1 MREEICGRG
10 MFNTIDNIKSQEE
23 KHMTQTDEVNMA
35 LAMDS
40 TSVIEF
46 KFVDNTKYSQEII
59 EGARAA
65 YNPDKLESLKTQQ
78 DLTAFYQEGKS
89 QILAQW
95 HADQALNVHTDMFRV
110 VFQINVGEILN
121 TIEPTFKKKAEY
133 TAWIKDNFEDKHIR
147 YLQQARQLADMG
159 DFARN
164 YAAAGKNRLL
174 ALENLR
180 KVEKKK
186 ECEALFNKHPLPD
199 MTEDGDGHLLKR
211 QIDSVITLH
220 RLQKAG
226 LRSAT
231 FEQAALIASY
241 NQDAM
246 AVKTAEEVN
255 TWLEQNPEEARPA
268 LFDRYIQDEMT
279 YPSEHPY
286 IPAPKAS
293 LNKILSD
300 LLQAYENANID
311 DDSWIERQREV
322 LDVKSLRSA
331 QTFINRLIDRI
342 GVGTETNDVSIETT
356 ATSSV
361 ETKAT
366 A

>member
-1 MREEICGRG
+1 

-35 LAMDS
+35 LAMDT
-40 TSVIEF
+40 TSVNEF

-59 EGARAA
+59 DGARAV

-78 DLTAFYQEGKS
+78 DLTEFYAEGKS

-110 VFQINVGEILN
+110 IFQINVGEILN

-186 ECEALFNKHPLPD
+186 ECEALFNNYPLPD
-199 MTEDGDGHLLKR
+199 MTEDGDGQLLKR
-211 QIDSVITLH
+211 QIDSIITLH
-220 RLQKAG
+220 RLRKAG

-246 AVKTAEEVN
+246 AVKTAEEVS
-255 TWLEQNPEEARPA
+255 TWLEQNPEEERPA

-286 IPAPKAS
+286 TPAPKAS
-293 LNKILSD
+293 LDKILAD
-300 LLQAYENANID
+300 LLNCYGSANLD
-311 DDSWIERQREV
+311 DDAWIAKQRE
-322 LDVKSLRSA
+322 LNLRNSLLRA
-331 QTFINRLIDRI
+331 QQFIAQLIDRI
-342 GVGTETNDVSIETT
+342 GAEEPTAEATTETAE
-356 ATSSV
+356 
-361 ETKAT
+361 
-366 A
+366 

>member
-1 MREEICGRG
+1 
-10 MFNTIDNIKSQEE
+10 
-23 KHMTQTDEVNMA
+23 MTQTDEVNMA

-95 HADQALNVHTDMFRV
+95 HADQALIVHTDMFRV
-110 VFQINVGEILN
+110 IFQINVGEILN

-186 ECEALFNKHPLPD
+186 ECEALFNNYPLPD
-199 MTEDGDGHLLKR
+199 MTEDGDGQLLKR
-211 QIDSVITLH
+211 QIDSIITLH
-220 RLQKAG
+220 RLRKAG

-246 AVKTAEEVN
+246 AVKTAEEVS
-255 TWLEQNPEEARPA
+255 TWLEQNPEEERPA

-286 IPAPKAS
+286 TPAPKAS
-293 LNKILSD
+293 LDKILAD
-300 LLQAYENANID
+300 LLNCYGSANLD
-311 DDSWIERQREV
+311 DDAWIAKQRE
-322 LDVKSLRSA
+322 LNLRNSLLRA
-331 QTFINRLIDRI
+331 QQFIAQLIDRI
-342 GVGTETNDVSIETT
+342 GAEEPTAEATTETAE
-356 ATSSV
+356 
-361 ETKAT
+361 
-366 A
+366 

>member
-1 MREEICGRG
+1 
-10 MFNTIDNIKSQEE
+10 
-23 KHMTQTDEVNMA
+23 MTQTDEVNMA
-35 LAMDS
+35 LAMDT
-40 TSVIEF
+40 TSVNEF

-59 EGARAA
+59 DGARAV

-78 DLTAFYQEGKS
+78 DLTEFYAEGKS

-121 TIEPTFKKKAEY
+121 TIEPTFKKKADY

-186 ECEALFNKHPLPD
+186 ECEALFNNYPLPD
-199 MTEDGDGHLLKR
+199 MTEDGDGQLLKR
-211 QIDSVITLH
+211 QIDSIITLH
-220 RLQKAG
+220 RLRKAG

-246 AVKTAEEVN
+246 AVKTAEEVS
-255 TWLEQNPEEARPA
+255 TWLEQNPEEERPA

-286 IPAPKAS
+286 TPAPKAR
-293 LNKILSD
+293 LDKILAD
-300 LLQAYENANID
+300 LLNCYGSANLD
-311 DDSWIERQREV
+311 DDAWIAKQRE
-322 LDVKSLRSA
+322 LNLRNSLLRA
-331 QTFINRLIDRI
+331 QQFIAQLIDRI
-342 GVGTETNDVSIETT
+342 GAEEPTAEVTTETAE
-356 ATSSV
+356 
-361 ETKAT
+361 
-366 A
+366 

>member
-1 MREEICGRG
+1 
-10 MFNTIDNIKSQEE
+10 
-23 KHMTQTDEVNMA
+23 MTQTDEVNMA
-35 LAMDS
+35 LAMDT
-40 TSVIEF
+40 TSVNEF
-46 KFVDNTKYSQEII
+46 KFVDNTKYSHEII
-59 EGARAA
+59 DGARAV
-65 YNPDKLESLKTQQ
+65 YNPDKLESLKTQR
-78 DLTAFYQEGKS
+78 DLTEFYAEGKS

-121 TIEPTFKKKAEY
+121 TIEPTFKKKADY

-180 KVEKKK
+180 KVEKKR
-186 ECEALFNKHPLPD
+186 ECEALFNNYPLPD
-199 MTEDGDGHLLKR
+199 MTEDGDGQLLKR

-246 AVKTAEEVN
+246 AVKTAEEVS
-255 TWLEQNPEEARPA
+255 TWLEQNPEEERPA

-279 YPSEHPY
+279 YPSERPY

-293 LNKILSD
+293 LDKILAD
-300 LLQAYENANID
+300 LLNCYGSANLD
-311 DDSWIERQREV
+311 DDAWIAKQRE
-322 LDVKSLRSA
+322 LNLRNSLLRA
-331 QTFINRLIDRI
+331 QQFITQLIDRI
-342 GVGTETNDVSIETT
+342 GAEEPTAEATTETAE
-356 ATSSV
+356 
-361 ETKAT
+361 
-366 A
+366 

>member
-10 MFNTIDNIKSQEE
+10 MFNTMDNIKSQEE

-231 FEQAALIASY
+231 FEQAA
-241 NQDAM
+241 
-246 AVKTAEEVN
+246 
-255 TWLEQNPEEARPA
+255 
-268 LFDRYIQDEMT
+268 
-279 YPSEHPY
+279 
-286 IPAPKAS
+286 
-293 LNKILSD
+293 
-300 LLQAYENANID
+300 
-311 DDSWIERQREV
+311 
-322 LDVKSLRSA
+322 
-331 QTFINRLIDRI
+331 
-342 GVGTETNDVSIETT
+342 
-356 ATSSV
+356 
-361 ETKAT
+361 
-366 A
+366 

>member
-1 MREEICGRG
+1 MNR
-10 MFNTIDNIKSQEE
+10 NIDLSGTSGKNDDRAFS
-23 KHMTQTDEVNMA
+23 NWG
-35 LAMDS
+35 MDS
-40 TSVIEF
+40 TAAEEF
-46 KFVDNTKYSQEII
+46 TIVDNTKYSDEII
-59 EGARAA
+59 NEARAS
-65 YNPDKLESLKTQQ
+65 YDIEKLSTLKLNT
-78 DLTAFYQEGKS
+78 DLTEFYAEGKS

-121 TIEPTFKKKAEY
+121 TIEPTFKKKADY

-186 ECEALFNKHPLPD
+186 ECEALFNNYPLPD
-199 MTEDGDGHLLKR
+199 MTEDGDGQLLKR
-211 QIDSVITLH
+211 QIDSIITLH
-220 RLQKAG
+220 RLRKAG

-246 AVKTAEEVN
+246 AVKTAEEVS
-255 TWLEQNPEEARPA
+255 TWLEQNPEEERPA

-286 IPAPKAS
+286 TPAPKAS
-293 LNKILSD
+293 LDKILAD
-300 LLQAYENANID
+300 LLNCYGSANLD
-311 DDSWIERQREV
+311 DDAWIAKQRE
-322 LDVKSLRSA
+322 LNLRNSLLRA
-331 QTFINRLIDRI
+331 QQFIAQLIDRI
-342 GVGTETNDVSIETT
+342 GAEEPTAEVTTETAE
-356 ATSSV
+356 
-361 ETKAT
+361 
-366 A
+366 

>member
-1 MREEICGRG
+1 MNR
-10 MFNTIDNIKSQEE
+10 NIDLSGTSGKNDDRAFS
-23 KHMTQTDEVNMA
+23 NWG
-35 LAMDS
+35 MDS
-40 TSVIEF
+40 TAAEEF
-46 KFVDNTKYSQEII
+46 TIVDNTKYSDEII
-59 EGARAA
+59 NEARAS
-65 YNPDKLESLKTQQ
+65 YDIEKLSTLKLNT
-78 DLTAFYQEGKS
+78 DLTEFYAEGKS

-121 TIEPTFKKKAEY
+121 TIEPTFKKKADY

-186 ECEALFNKHPLPD
+186 ECEALFNNYPLPD
-199 MTEDGDGHLLKR
+199 MTEDGDGQLLKR
-211 QIDSVITLH
+211 QIDSIITLH
-220 RLQKAG
+220 RLRKAG

-246 AVKTAEEVN
+246 AVKTAEEVS
-255 TWLEQNPEEARPA
+255 TWLEQNPEEERPA

-286 IPAPKAS
+286 TPAPKAS
-293 LNKILSD
+293 LDKILAD
-300 LLQAYENANID
+300 LLNCYGSANLD
-311 DDSWIERQREV
+311 DDAWIAKQRE
-322 LDVKSLRSA
+322 LNLRNSLLRA
-331 QTFINRLIDRI
+331 QQFIAQLIDRI
-342 GVGTETNDVSIETT
+342 GAEEPTAEATTETAE
-356 ATSSV
+356 
-361 ETKAT
+361 
-366 A
+366 

>member
-1 MREEICGRG
+1 MNR
-10 MFNTIDNIKSQEE
+10 NIDLSGTSGKNDDRAFS
-23 KHMTQTDEVNMA
+23 NWG
-35 LAMDS
+35 MDS
-40 TSVIEF
+40 TAAEEF
-46 KFVDNTKYSQEII
+46 TIVDNTEYSDEII
-59 EGARAA
+59 NEARAS
-65 YNPDKLESLKTQQ
+65 YDIEKLSTLKLNT
-78 DLTAFYQEGKS
+78 DLTEFYAEGKS

-121 TIEPTFKKKAEY
+121 TIEPTFKKKADY

-186 ECEALFNKHPLPD
+186 ECEALFNDYPLPD
-199 MTEDGDGHLLKR
+199 MTEDGDGQLLKR

-220 RLQKAG
+220 RLRKAG

-246 AVKTAEEVN
+246 TVKTAEEVN
-255 TWLEQNPEEARPA
+255 AWLEQNPEQERPA
-268 LFDRYIQDEMT
+268 LFNRYIQDEMT
-279 YPSEHPY
+279 YPSERPY
-286 IPAPKAS
+286 LPAPKAS

-300 LLQAYENANID
+300 LLHAYENANID
-311 DDSWIERQREV
+311 DDSWIESQREV
-322 LDVKSLRSA
+322 LDVKSLLSA

-342 GVGTETNDVSIETT
+342 GVDTETNDVSTDNTATSPIETETT
-356 ATSSV
+356 A
-361 ETKAT
+361 
-366 A
+366 

>member
-1 MREEICGRG
+1 M
-10 MFNTIDNIKSQEE
+10 K
-23 KHMTQTDEVNMA
+23 VNNDLSVESGNNDDRSFA
-35 LAMDS
+35 VWAMDS
-40 TSVIEF
+40 TAVTDFTI
-46 KFVDNTKYSQEII
+46 VDNTKYSQEII
-59 EGARAA
+59 DGARAV

-78 DLTAFYQEGKS
+78 DLTEFYREGKS

-110 VFQINVGEILN
+110 IFQINVGEILN

-186 ECEALFNKHPLPD
+186 ECEALFNNYPLPD
-199 MTEDGDGHLLKR
+199 MTEDGDGQLLKR
-211 QIDSVITLH
+211 QIDSIITLH
-220 RLQKAG
+220 RLRKAG

-246 AVKTAEEVN
+246 AVKTAEEVS
-255 TWLEQNPEEARPA
+255 TWLEQNPEEERPA

-286 IPAPKAS
+286 TPAPKAS
-293 LNKILSD
+293 LDKILAD
-300 LLQAYENANID
+300 LLNCYGSANLD
-311 DDSWIERQREV
+311 DDAWIAKQRE
-322 LDVKSLRSA
+322 LNLRNSLLRA
-331 QTFINRLIDRI
+331 QQFITQLIDRI
-342 GVGTETNDVSIETT
+342 GAEEPTAEATTETAE
-356 ATSSV
+356 
-361 ETKAT
+361 
-366 A
+366 

>member
-1 MREEICGRG
+1 
-10 MFNTIDNIKSQEE
+10 
-23 KHMTQTDEVNMA
+23 MTQTDEVNMA
-35 LAMDS
+35 LAMDT
-40 TSVIEF
+40 TSVNEF

-59 EGARAA
+59 DGARAV

-78 DLTAFYQEGKS
+78 DLTEFYAEGKS

-180 KVEKKK
+180 KVEKKR
-186 ECEALFNKHPLPD
+186 ECEALFNNYPLPD
-199 MTEDGDGHLLKR
+199 MTEDGDGQLLKR

-220 RLQKAG
+220 RLRKAG

-246 AVKTAEEVN
+246 AVKTAEEVS
-255 TWLEQNPEEARPA
+255 TWLEQNPEEERPA

-286 IPAPKAS
+286 TPAPKAS
-293 LNKILSD
+293 LDKILAD
-300 LLQAYENANID
+300 LLNCYGSANLD
-311 DDSWIERQREV
+311 DDAWIAKQRE
-322 LDVKSLRSA
+322 LNLRNSLLRA
-331 QTFINRLIDRI
+331 QQFIAQLIDRI
-342 GVGTETNDVSIETT
+342 GAEEPTAEATTETAE
-356 ATSSV
+356 
-361 ETKAT
+361 
-366 A
+366 

>member
-1 MREEICGRG
+1 
-10 MFNTIDNIKSQEE
+10 
-23 KHMTQTDEVNMA
+23 MTQTDEVNMA
-35 LAMDS
+35 LAMDT
-40 TSVIEF
+40 TSVNEF

-59 EGARAA
+59 DGARAV

-121 TIEPTFKKKAEY
+121 TIESTFKKKADY

-186 ECEALFNKHPLPD
+186 ECEALFNNYPLPD
-199 MTEDGDGHLLKR
+199 MTEDGDGQLLKR
-211 QIDSVITLH
+211 QIDSIITLH
-220 RLQKAG
+220 RLRKAG

-246 AVKTAEEVN
+246 AVKTAEEVS
-255 TWLEQNPEEARPA
+255 TWLEQNPEEERPA

-286 IPAPKAS
+286 TPAPKAS
-293 LNKILSD
+293 LDKILAD
-300 LLQAYENANID
+300 LLNCYGSANLD
-311 DDSWIERQREV
+311 DDAWIAKQRE
-322 LDVKSLRSA
+322 LNLRNSLLRA
-331 QTFINRLIDRI
+331 QQFIAQLIDRI
-342 GVGTETNDVSIETT
+342 GAEEPTAEATTETAE
-356 ATSSV
+356 
-361 ETKAT
+361 
-366 A
+366 

>member
-10 MFNTIDNIKSQEE
+10 MFNTMDNIKSQEE

-35 LAMDS
+35 LAMDT
-40 TSVIEF
+40 TSVNEF

-59 EGARAA
+59 DGARAV

-78 DLTAFYQEGKS
+78 DLTEFYREGKS

-110 VFQINVGEILN
+110 IFQINVGEILN

-147 YLQQARQLADMG
+147 YLQQARQLADLG

-186 ECEALFNKHPLPD
+186 ECEALFNNYPLPD
-199 MTEDGDGHLLKR
+199 MTEDGDGQLLKR
-211 QIDSVITLH
+211 QIDSIITLH
-220 RLQKAG
+220 RLRKAG

-246 AVKTAEEVN
+246 AVKTAEEVS
-255 TWLEQNPEEARPA
+255 TWLEQNPEEERPA

-286 IPAPKAS
+286 TPAPKAS
-293 LNKILSD
+293 LDKILAD
-300 LLQAYENANID
+300 LLNCYGSANLD
-311 DDSWIERQREV
+311 DDAWIAKQRE
-322 LDVKSLRSA
+322 LNLRNSLLRA
-331 QTFINRLIDRI
+331 QQFIAQLIDRI
-342 GVGTETNDVSIETT
+342 GAEEPTAEATTETAE
-356 ATSSV
+356 
-361 ETKAT
+361 
-366 A
+366 